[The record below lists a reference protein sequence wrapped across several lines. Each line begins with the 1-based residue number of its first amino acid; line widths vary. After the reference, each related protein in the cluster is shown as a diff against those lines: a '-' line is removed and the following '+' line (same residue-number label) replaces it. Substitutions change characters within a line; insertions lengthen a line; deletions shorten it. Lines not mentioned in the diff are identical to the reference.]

1 MQNLAATETKRQWI
15 GIPLNAFPASRTMPS
30 TAGNDEISALVRG
43 FAETP
48 GHLIRRAYQAHT
60 QLWAEVVPQD
70 ITGSQYV
77 ILCALTVHGDLDQ
90 ATVGRLTSLDRSSVA
105 ELAGRMARRGLIQ
118 RGRDERDGRRRVLRI
133 TEEGARIVA
142 AAAPHVL
149 RVGQRLLAQFDEEE
163 RARFMDYLGRVG
175 DRLTPR

>member
-1 MQNLAATETKRQWI
+1 MERHF
-15 GIPLNAFPASRTMPS
+15 PSNAFPASRIMPS

-60 QLWAEVVPQD
+60 QLWAEDVPQD

-77 ILCALTVHGDLDQ
+77 ILCALAVHGDLDQ
-90 ATVGRLTSLDRSSVA
+90 ASVGRLTSLDRSSVA
-105 ELAGRMARRGLIQ
+105 ELAGRMARRGLIE

-133 TEEGARIVA
+133 TEEGSRTVA

-149 RVGQRLLAQFDEEE
+149 RVGQRLLAQFDEAE
-163 RARFMDYLGRVG
+163 RAQFLAYLA
-175 DRLTPR
+175 RLTPR

>member
-1 MQNLAATETKRQWI
+1 
-15 GIPLNAFPASRTMPS
+15 MPP

-60 QLWAEVVPQD
+60 QLWAEHVPQD

-77 ILCALTVHGDLDQ
+77 ILCALAVHGDLDQ
-90 ATVGRLTSLDRSSVA
+90 ASVGRLTSLDRSSVA
-105 ELAGRMARRGLIQ
+105 ELARRMARRVLIE

-133 TEEGARIVA
+133 TEEGARTVA
-142 AAAPHVL
+142 ATAPHVL
-149 RVGQRLLAQFDEEE
+149 LVGQRLLAQFDEAE
-163 RARFMDYLGRVG
+163 RGQFLAYLA
-175 DRLTPR
+175 RLTPR